1 MREAKEKAPKSS
13 LALAGVKGETSFHV
27 STQGAGVPNRGA
39 RQRQHKRLAQDSISA
54 VSLQAQQQTRVMEA
68 RDLTVTYPQAS
79 QTLVLSA
86 SAIPRRRLLRIKQ
99 ASEYLSLSPWK
110 LRQLIQ
116 CGKLPVVQDT
126 DGSPFLLDVRDLDG
140 FVERSKR
147 ISPI

>member
-1 MREAKEKAPKSS
+1 
-13 LALAGVKGETSFHV
+13 
-27 STQGAGVPNRGA
+27 
-39 RQRQHKRLAQDSISA
+39 
-54 VSLQAQQQTRVMEA
+54 MEA
-68 RDLTVTYPQAS
+68 RDLTVTNPQAS
-79 QTLVLSA
+79 QTLILSA

-140 FVERSKR
+140 WLERCKR
-147 ISPI
+147 TVPL

>member
-1 MREAKEKAPKSS
+1 MREAKKF
-13 LALAGVKGETSFHV
+13 ALRSARAGVEGEPYPINHPR
-27 STQGAGVPNRGA
+27 AGVPTRDA
-39 RQRQHKRLAQDSISA
+39 RQRQDKQSAQDSISA
-54 VSLQAQQQTRVMEA
+54 VSPQTKLQTRVTEA
-68 RDLTVTYPQAS
+68 RDQTVTYPRTS
-79 QTLVLSA
+79 GPMILST

-140 FVERSKR
+140 FVERNKR
-147 ISPI
+147 TTPL

>member
-1 MREAKEKAPKSS
+1 
-13 LALAGVKGETSFHV
+13 
-27 STQGAGVPNRGA
+27 
-39 RQRQHKRLAQDSISA
+39 
-54 VSLQAQQQTRVMEA
+54 MEA

-147 ISPI
+147 SSPL